1 MIRRNKYGLFGSDG
15 VGWSRL
21 TDCVKTFFWNG
32 DALEKVCLSLSRGP
46 YLFLLEQAV
55 LKQEDEEIERQAHA
69 LKGVAANLGFD
80 QLSQHANQ
88 IVQLVRQ
95 RPEGYRDMIKQ
106 EWEQLKAVYQK
117 VLDAINCCKQ

>member
-1 MIRRNKYGLFGSDG
+1 MDFLAAMESVGVDSQTVLRRFSGMEMLWKKF
-15 VGWSRL
+15 VFRL
-21 TDCVKTFFWNG
+21 P
-32 DALEKVCLSLSRGP
+32 EGP
-46 YLFLLEQAV
+46 TYSSLEQAV

-95 RPEGYRDMIKQ
+95 RPEGYWDMIKQ

-117 VLDAINCCKQ
+117 VLEAINCCKQ

>member
-1 MIRRNKYGLFGSDG
+1 MDFLAAMESVGVDSRTVLRRFSGMEMLWKKFVFRFPEDPTYS
-15 VGWSRL
+15 S
-21 TDCVKTFFWNG
+21 
-32 DALEKVCLSLSRGP
+32 
-46 YLFLLEQAV
+46 LEQAV

-117 VLDAINCCKQ
+117 VLEAINCCKQ

>member
-1 MIRRNKYGLFGSDG
+1 M
-15 VGWSRL
+15 
-21 TDCVKTFFWNG
+21 
-32 DALEKVCLSLSRGP
+32 
-46 YLFLLEQAV
+46 
-55 LKQEDEEIERQAHA
+55 
-69 LKGVAANLGFD
+69 GFD

>member
-1 MIRRNKYGLFGSDG
+1 M
-15 VGWSRL
+15 
-21 TDCVKTFFWNG
+21 TDVKTLNDNLRKHLIG
-32 DALEKVCLSLSRGP
+32 GKI
-46 YLFLLEQAV
+46 V
-55 LKQEDEEIERQAHA
+55 LTQGIEAKTYEEIERQAHA